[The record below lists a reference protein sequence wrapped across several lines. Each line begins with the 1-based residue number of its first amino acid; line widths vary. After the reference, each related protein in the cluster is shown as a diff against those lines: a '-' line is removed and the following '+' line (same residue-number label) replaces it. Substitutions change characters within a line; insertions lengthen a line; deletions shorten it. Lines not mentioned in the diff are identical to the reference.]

1 MGAFSVKG
9 MNLQTYLQA
18 RARGVDLLAE
28 AAALSKSEIMA
39 LGASPDDADHLIRLA
54 EPYFGKTPY
63 TRKQARALAGARRRG
78 HGLSVLARIE
88 KYVARVRNR
97 HHAWDLRVELCHAP
111 ANNVDGL
118 ARARLREIL
127 TPSQPQP
134 QVSHTR
140 YSNGL
145 GAIRITDK
153 AMTIED
159 FRAIIS
165 HADGALAGFRALV
178 AGNASG
184 GAVKVSTSAIV
195 YLDQLD
201 RIVNGEGEEVTIE
214 LSNGAVV
221 SGAQYI
227 QRALAQHGEAVLV
240 HPLAG
245 PVDAFR
251 TQRIAN
257 DKQRAILKAK
267 FRECVWPGCSVPF
280 DDCQIHHIEAWNH
293 GGYTNLQNLVPLC
306 AYHNGLNQDDP
317 LGPAHRGRIT
327 LIDGHLAWLS
337 PKTGRPMFLKHNLRP
352 PP

>member
-88 KYVARVRNR
+88 KYVARVRNH

-118 ARARLREIL
+118 ARARLRELL
-127 TPSQPQP
+127 TPPQPQP

-145 GAIRITDK
+145 AQSVSPIR
-153 AMTIED
+153 
-159 FRAIIS
+159 R
-165 HADGALAGFRALV
+165 
-178 AGNASG
+178 
-184 GAVKVSTSAIV
+184 
-195 YLDQLD
+195 
-201 RIVNGEGEEVTIE
+201 
-214 LSNGAVV
+214 
-221 SGAQYI
+221 
-227 QRALAQHGEAVLV
+227 
-240 HPLAG
+240 
-245 PVDAFR
+245 
-251 TQRIAN
+251 
-257 DKQRAILKAK
+257 
-267 FRECVWPGCSVPF
+267 
-280 DDCQIHHIEAWNH
+280 
-293 GGYTNLQNLVPLC
+293 
-306 AYHNGLNQDDP
+306 
-317 LGPAHRGRIT
+317 
-327 LIDGHLAWLS
+327 
-337 PKTGRPMFLKHNLRP
+337 
-352 PP
+352 